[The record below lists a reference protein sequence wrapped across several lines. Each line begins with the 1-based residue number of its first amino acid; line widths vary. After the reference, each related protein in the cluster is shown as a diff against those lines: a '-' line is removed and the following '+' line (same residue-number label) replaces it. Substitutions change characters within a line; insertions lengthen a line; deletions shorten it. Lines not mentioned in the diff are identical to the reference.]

1 MENRPEIKAGAD
13 LQEAEVVR
21 LLGPE
26 VIEAE
31 APREIE
37 VAEVVAETD

>member
-1 MENRPEIKAGAD
+1 MMENRPEIKAGAD
-13 LQEAEVVR
+13 LQEAEVV
-21 LLGPE
+21 E
-26 VIEAE
+26 VTEAE